1 MVFWRPV
8 NDDIGTAAAGATSHG
23 AVAAIDAATIIL
35 NDLFM
40 TNLLITIEQCD
51 RVHRGSDPCIGC

>member
-1 MVFWRPV
+1 MVFCRPV
-8 NDDIGTAAAGATSHG
+8 NDDIGAAAPGATSQG

-40 TNLLITIEQCD
+40 TNLLITIKQCD
-51 RVHRGSDPCIGC
+51 RVHRGGDPCIGR

>member
-1 MVFWRPV
+1 MVFCRPV
-8 NDDIGTAAAGATSHG
+8 SDDIGAAAAGATSHG
-23 AVAAIDAATIIL
+23 AAAIDAATIIL

>member
-1 MVFWRPV
+1 MFCRPV
-8 NDDIGTAAAGATSHG
+8 NDDIGVTAAGATSHG
-23 AVAAIDAATIIL
+23 AVAATYAATIIP